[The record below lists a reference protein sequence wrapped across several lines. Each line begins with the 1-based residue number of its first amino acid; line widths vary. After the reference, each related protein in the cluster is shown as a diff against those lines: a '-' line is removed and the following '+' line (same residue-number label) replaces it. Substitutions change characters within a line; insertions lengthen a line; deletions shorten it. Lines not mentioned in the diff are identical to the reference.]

1 MGEYNT
7 NLQFWKNESINK
19 VISRFKRAVYRSEVI
34 KNFIEKSRFK
44 KRRKNKAKLS
54 KTKNR

>member
-1 MGEYNT
+1 MSIVNVEIVVG
-7 NLQFWKNESINK
+7 KNESINK